1 MARKPAARSRP
12 AIDLARRNP
21 PGEAARRST
30 TVDTTQSNPQA
41 DTARRSPPAN
51 ISRRSAPALDLSK
64 RSAAA
69 QAATS
74 TSAGITPPTGGLSGL
89 LESAG
94 KAILPVTCWFEP
106 APHEE
111 PYPVT
116 IRFTGQRE
124 HVEGR
129 LQASDQFIHD
139 ETIEQVIPGSGPISV
154 TAKIQNITPGEW
166 KVTAKVLETPRY
178 ARGPREP
185 GKIIPAGGTR
195 WSMARLWGRWAQVA
209 GEHDHLKTCLPPFA
223 KAPGVVPGVWG
234 LIATLGMIVALALQF
249 LVIALAHLNVNLAWL
264 ITIVGIAVGIVGAK
278 LWFIALHRK
287 SRRVEGWCIQG
298 FITGAVPTAT
308 LMLVLLHVPA
318 GAYLDATA
326 PGLMVAMTIGR
337 IGCYLA
343 GCCGGPP
350 TAARWGIWSSD
361 QRVGARRVPTQLM
374 EAALALVLGLA
385 AFVAVLLHGPANGA
399 FFVTA
404 LVCYTLGRQIIVRLR
419 AEASTKWLEA
429 AVTVAIAALV
439 LVVEFVFFAQ

>member
-30 TVDTTQSNPQA
+30 AVDTTPDSPQA
-41 DTARRSPPAN
+41 DSARRSPPAN
-51 ISRRSAPALDLSK
+51 ANRRSRPALDISK
-64 RSAAA
+64 RNAAA
-69 QAATS
+69 QATTS
-74 TSAGITPPTGGLSGL
+74 TSTGVTPPTGGFAAL

-106 APHEE
+106 APYEE

-116 IRFTGQRE
+116 VRFTGQRE

-139 ETIEQVIPGSGPISV
+139 ETIGQVIPGSGPISL

-166 KVTAKVLETPRY
+166 TVTAKVLETPRY

-185 GKIIPAGGTR
+185 GKIIPAGGTQ
-195 WSMARLWGRWAQVA
+195 WSAARLWKRWAQVA

-223 KAPGVVPGVWG
+223 KTPGVVPGVWG

-249 LVIALAHLNVNLAWL
+249 LVIALAHLDVKLAWL
-264 ITIVGIAVGIVGAK
+264 ITIVGIAVGIAGAK

-308 LMLVLLHVPA
+308 LMLVLLHVPI

-326 PGLMVAMTIGR
+326 PGLMIAMTIGR

-361 QRVGARRVPTQLM
+361 QRVGARRVPTQLL
-374 EAALALVLGLA
+374 EAALALVLGAA
-385 AFVAVLLHGPANGA
+385 AFVAVLAHGPANGA

-404 LVCYTLGRQIIVRLR
+404 LVGYTLGRQIIVRLR

-429 AVTVAIAALV
+429 AVTIAIAALV
-439 LVVEFVFFAQ
+439 LVVEFAFFAN